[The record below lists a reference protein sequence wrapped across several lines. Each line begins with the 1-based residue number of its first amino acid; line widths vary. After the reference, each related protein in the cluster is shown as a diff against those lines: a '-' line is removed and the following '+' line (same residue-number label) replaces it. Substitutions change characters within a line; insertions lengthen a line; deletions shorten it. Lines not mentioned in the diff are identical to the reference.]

1 MNKSQI
7 PNPKVQIPIVC
18 VLGFG
23 IWVLGFLVCATGAF
37 AQARDW
43 PAEQPPRPLPAHE
56 VTFPPYEIRTLA
68 NGMRVVA
75 VLHHEQPAVSIRL
88 LVGAG
93 SAQDPQGK
101 GGVANLT
108 ASLLD
113 QGTTTR
119 TAQQIADQIDFIGG
133 DLGTGAA
140 TDLSFVNAIVMKDS
154 FQTGM
159 DLIADLAR
167 NPSFA
172 PEEIAR
178 QKDQIQSSLRVNS
191 GDPGYIADVVFDR
204 LVYGFHPYGLPGSG
218 TEQTL
223 GSLTREDLQAFHR
236 QYFVPNN
243 MILAIVGD
251 VTSDEAFAAAQRAFG
266 EWARAALPAAMPVD
280 LPQAARRIVIVDKP
294 DAVQTSIRV
303 GQLAI
308 PRKHADYMT
317 WDLAVKIL
325 GGEGA
330 NRLHQVLRSQYG
342 LTYGAEANA
351 EARKDAGDFVAET
364 DTRTDTTGQ
373 ALRLMIDEFSRLARE
388 RVGQR
393 ELSDAQ
399 AYLAGSFPLT
409 IETPDQIATQVL
421 NVLFYD
427 LPIAEIG
434 TFRERVLAVTPDDIQ
449 RVARQYV
456 RPDRLSIVLVGNAR
470 AFVSQL
476 IEMGFGGY
484 EVISADQLDLMSP
497 NLKRERQPP
506 TRRGAIAEPSA
517 RRVAANSQLP
527 TPNFQA
533 NPNSRQ
539 GAAWELGIGE
549 LGVAYTQGQ
558 VNPRPAA
565 PRVPSAPNVP
575 SGPNAPGAANDANA
589 LVQRVVQAKGGLEA
603 LKAIRTVVVDADMS
617 VMTLRGPTII
627 PTKTYV
633 VYPDKFRVDATF
645 AGQQSVQAYN
655 SGNAW
660 VKDPAGVSAAPPAM
674 RNDFAATVRRD
685 TFPLLIAAAEGRLT
699 VRQLAEEGNDGATFR
714 VLEVSGQGLE
724 PVRLYIDRDYRIARQ
739 TYTTPA
745 PDGRASKAEESFSD
759 YRKVNGI
766 DVPFRASVMRDG
778 RQILERTLKT
788 VTFNTAVDPM
798 LFEQPLR

>member
-1 MNKSQI
+1 MKSQI
-7 PNPKVQIPIVC
+7 PNPKFQIPIVC
-18 VLGFG
+18 ALGFG
-23 IWVLGFLVCATGAF
+23 LWAVGFTAQAA

-43 PAEQPPRPLPAHE
+43 PSEQPPRPLAAHE
-56 VTFPPYEIRTLA
+56 VTFPPYEIRTLG

-93 SAQDPQGK
+93 SAQDPKGK
-101 GGVANLT
+101 GGVANLM

-133 DLGTGAA
+133 DVGTGAA

-159 DLIADLAR
+159 DLVADIAR
-167 NPSFA
+167 NPAFA

-178 QKDQIQSSLRVNS
+178 QKDQILSSIRVNAD
-191 GDPGYIADVVFDR
+191 DPGYIADVVFDR
-204 LVYGFHPYGLPGSG
+204 LVYGFHPYGLPGTG
-218 TEQTL
+218 TEDSL
-223 GSLTREDLQAFHR
+223 SSLTREDLQAFHR
-236 QYFVPNN
+236 QYFIPNN
-243 MILAIVGD
+243 MILGVVGD
-251 VTSDEAFAAAQRAFG
+251 VTSDEAFAAAERAFG
-266 EWARAALPAAMPVD
+266 GWPRGTLPPATPVE
-280 LPQAARRIVIVDKP
+280 PPASVRKIVIVDKP

-351 EARKDAGDFVAET
+351 ESRKDTGDFVAET
-364 DTRTDTTGQ
+364 DTRTDMTGQ
-373 ALRLMIDEFSRLARE
+373 ALRLMVDEFSRLVRE

-393 ELSDAQ
+393 ELADAQ

-427 LPIAEIG
+427 LPISEIG

-470 AFVSQL
+470 AFASQL
-476 IEMGFGGY
+476 IELGFGAY
-484 EVISADQLDLMSP
+484 DVIPIDQLDLMAP
-497 NLKRERQPP
+497 NFKRER
-506 TRRGAIAEPSA
+506 RRASFEPFGSFG
-517 RRVAANSQLP
+517 SLKP
-527 TPNFQA
+527 
-533 NPNSRQ
+533 
-539 GAAWELGIGE
+539 LGSF
-549 LGVAYTQGQ
+549 AFSPQSSYQN
-558 VNPRPAA
+558 VNAQ
-565 PRVPSAPNVP
+565 NV
-575 SGPNAPGAANDANA
+575 PNAPNAANASNDAKD
-589 LVQRVVQAKGGLEA
+589 VMQRIIAAKGGLPA
-603 LKAIRTVVVDADMS
+603 LKSVRTVVVDADMTVS
-617 VMTLRGPTII
+617 TLRGPTII

-633 VYPDKFRVDATF
+633 LYPDKFRVDATF
-645 AGQQSVQAYN
+645 AGQQTIQAYN
-655 SGNAW
+655 GGTAW
-660 VKDPAGVSAAPPAM
+660 VKDPAGVAAAPPAM

-699 VRQLAEEGNDGATFR
+699 VQTQAEEGSGGAVLK
-714 VLEVSGQGLE
+714 VLEVSGPGLE
-724 PVRLYIDRDYRIARQ
+724 PIRLYIDRDYRIVRQ
-739 TYTTPA
+739 TYSTPG
-745 PDGRASKAEESFSD
+745 PDGRPTRAEEQFSD

-766 DVPFRASVMRDG
+766 DVPFKASVLRDG
-778 RQILERTLKT
+778 QKILDRTIKS

-798 LFEQPLR
+798 LFQQPL

>member
-1 MNKSQI
+1 MNQCQLVSSGFHSRQPQRHRDSEKRSLNLCVSAPLWPVALKFRI
-7 PNPKVQIPIVC
+7 ATIC
-18 VLGFG
+18 VLGLG
-23 IWVLGFLVCATGAF
+23 IWVLGLSSQAS

-43 PAEQPPRPLPAHE
+43 PSETPPRPLTAHE
-56 VTFPPYEIRTLA
+56 VTFPPYEIRTLG

-93 SAQDPQGK
+93 SAQDPKGK
-101 GGVANLT
+101 GGVANLM

-119 TAQQIADQIDFIGG
+119 SAQQIADQIDFIGG

-159 DLIADLAR
+159 DLLADVVR
-167 NPSFA
+167 NPAFA
-172 PEEIAR
+172 PEEIER
-178 QKDQIQSSLRVNS
+178 QKDQILSSIRVNAD
-191 GDPGYIADVVFDR
+191 DPGYISDVVFDR
-204 LVYGFHPYGLPGSG
+204 LVYGFHPYGLPGTG
-218 TEQTL
+218 TEDSL
-223 GSLTREDLQAFHR
+223 SSLTREDLQAFHR

-251 VTSDEAFAAAQRAFG
+251 VTNDEAFAAAERVFG
-266 EWARAALPAAMPVD
+266 GWPRGMLPVAARVEPPAP
-280 LPQAARRIVIVDKP
+280 ARRIVIIDKP

-308 PRKHADYMT
+308 PRKHPEYMT
-317 WDLAVKIL
+317 WDLTVKIL

-364 DTRTDTTGQ
+364 DTRTDMTGQ
-373 ALRLMIDEFSRLARE
+373 ALRLMVDEFSRLVRE

-393 ELSDAQ
+393 ELADAQ

-427 LPIAEIG
+427 LPISEIG
-434 TFRERVLAVTPDDIQ
+434 TFRERVLAVTPEDIQ

-470 AFVSQL
+470 AFASQL
-476 IEMGFGGY
+476 IELGFGAY
-484 EVISADQLDLMSP
+484 EVIPVDQLDLMAP
-497 NLKRERQPP
+497 NFKRERRTAPP
-506 TRRGAIAEPSA
+506 PRRGSIVSPAGTHTAAYSPSA
-517 RRVAANSQLP
+517 AVQN
-527 TPNFQA
+527 
-533 NPNSRQ
+533 
-539 GAAWELGIGE
+539 
-549 LGVAYTQGQ
+549 
-558 VNPRPAA
+558 
-565 PRVPSAPNVP
+565 APNVQNGSNVP
-575 SGPNAPGAANDANA
+575 NVQNPPNAPND
-589 LVQRVVQAKGGLEA
+589 LIQRIVAAKGGLQA
-603 LKAIRTVVVDADMS
+603 LKSIRTVVVDADMM
-617 VMTLRGPTII
+617 VTTARGPTII

-645 AGQQSVQAYN
+645 AGQQTIQAYN
-655 SGNAW
+655 SGTAW
-660 VKDPAGVSAAPPAM
+660 VRDPAGVAAAPPAM

-685 TFPLLIAAAEGRLT
+685 TFPLLIAAAEGKLM
-699 VRQLAEEGNDGATFR
+699 VRPQPDEGSGGA
-714 VLEVSGQGLE
+714 VLKVVEVSGPGLD
-724 PVRLYIDRDYRIARQ
+724 PMRLYIDRDYRIVRQ
-739 TYTTPA
+739 TYTTPG
-745 PDGRASKAEESFSD
+745 PDGRPTKAEELFSD

-766 DVPFRASVMRDG
+766 DVPFRASVLRDG
-778 RQILERTLKT
+778 QKILDRTIKS
-788 VTFNTAVDPM
+788 VTFNTAVDLM
-798 LFEQPLR
+798 LFQQPL

>member
-1 MNKSQI
+1 MRTLGVGRWILGICVALQALH
-7 PNPKVQIPIVC
+7 PVQAR
-18 VLGFG
+18 G
-23 IWVLGFLVCATGAF
+23 
-37 AQARDW
+37 QARDW
-43 PAEQPPRPLPAHE
+43 PSEPQPRPLAAHAIA
-56 VTFPPYEIRTLA
+56 FPPYEIRPLA

-93 SAQDPQGK
+93 SAQDPRGK

-119 TAQQIADQIDFIGG
+119 SAQQIADQIDFIGG

-140 TDLSFVNAIVMKDS
+140 TDLSFVNAVVMKDS

-159 DLIADLAR
+159 DLVADVVR
-167 NPSFA
+167 NPAFA

-178 QKDQIQSSLRVNS
+178 QKDQILSSLRVNA
-191 GDPGYIADVVFDR
+191 DDTGYIADVVFDR

-218 TEQTL
+218 TEESL
-223 GSLTREDLQAFHR
+223 GALTREDVQAFHR

-251 VTSDEAFAAAQRAFG
+251 VTSDEAFAAAQRVFG
-266 EWARAALPAAMPVD
+266 GWPRASLPAAVPVD
-280 LPQAARRIVIVDKP
+280 LPSSARRIVIIDKP
-294 DAVQTSIRV
+294 DAVQTSIRA

-308 PRKHADYMT
+308 ARKHPDYMA

-342 LTYGAEANA
+342 LTYGAEANT

-373 ALRLMIDEFSRLARE
+373 ALRLMIDEFSRLPRE
-388 RVGQR
+388 RVGER
-393 ELSDAQ
+393 ELSDAKD
-399 AYLAGSFPLT
+399 YLAGSFPLT

-421 NVLFYD
+421 NVLFFD

-434 TFRERVLAVTPDDIQ
+434 SFRERVLAVTSDDIQ

-470 AFVSQL
+470 AFASQL
-476 IEMGFGGY
+476 VEMGFGGY
-484 EVISADQLDLMSP
+484 EVIPVDQLDLMSP
-497 NLKRERQPP
+497 TLKRER
-506 TRRGAIAEPSA
+506 
-517 RRVAANSQLP
+517 RRVETAPGGFIADLEGPRRAAYLQNQ
-527 TPNFQA
+527 
-533 NPNSRQ
+533 
-539 GAAWELGIGE
+539 
-549 LGVAYTQGQ
+549 
-558 VNPRPAA
+558 
-565 PRVPSAPNVP
+565 NV
-575 SGPNAPGAANDANA
+575 PNAPNAPNGPND
-589 LVQRVVQAKGGLEA
+589 LVLRVVQAKGGLDA

-617 VMTLRGPTII
+617 VMTARGPTII

-655 SGNAW
+655 SGTAW

-699 VRQLAEEGNDGATFR
+699 VRQLPEEGTNGV
-714 VLEVSGQGLE
+714 VLKVIEVRGEGLE
-724 PVRLYIDRDYRIARQ
+724 PVRLYVDRDYRIVRQ
-739 TYTTPA
+739 TYTTPG
-745 PDGRASKAEESFSD
+745 PDGRPSQAEETFSD
-759 YRKVNGI
+759 YRKINGI
-766 DVPFRASVMRDG
+766 DVPFKASVSRDG
-778 RQILERTLKT
+778 RKILDRTLRG
-788 VTFNTAVDPM
+788 VTFNTAIDLM
-798 LFEQPLR
+798 LFQQPL

>member
-1 MNKSQI
+1 MRKSHI
-7 PNPKVQIPIVC
+7 PNPKFQIPIIF

-23 IWVLGFLVCATGAF
+23 IWVLGCASRAA

-43 PAEQPPRPLPAHE
+43 PSEPPPRPLAAHE

-93 SAQDPQGK
+93 SAQDPKGK
-101 GGVANLT
+101 GGVANLM

-119 TAQQIADQIDFIGG
+119 SAQQIADQIDFIGG
-133 DLGTGAA
+133 DVGTGAA

-159 DLIADLAR
+159 DLLADVAR
-167 NPSFA
+167 NPAFA
-172 PEEIAR
+172 PDEIAR
-178 QKDQIQSSLRVNS
+178 QKDQILSSIRVNAD
-191 GDPGYIADVVFDR
+191 DPGYIADVVFDR
-204 LVYGFHPYGLPGSG
+204 LVYGFHPYGLPGTG
-218 TEQTL
+218 TEDSL
-223 GSLTREDLQAFHR
+223 SSLTREDLQAFHR

-243 MILAIVGD
+243 MVLAIVGD
-251 VTSDEAFAAAQRAFG
+251 VTSDEAFASAERVFG
-266 EWARAALPAAMPVD
+266 GWPRGTLPSAPPVD
-280 LPQAARRIVIVDKP
+280 PPQPVRRIVIVDKP

-308 PRKHADYMT
+308 ARKHPDYMT
-317 WDLAVKIL
+317 WDLTVKIL

-364 DTRTDTTGQ
+364 DTRTDMTGQ
-373 ALRLMIDEFSRLARE
+373 ALRLMVDEFSRLVRE

-393 ELSDAQ
+393 ELADAQ

-427 LPIAEIG
+427 LPISEIG
-434 TFRERVLAVTPDDIQ
+434 TFRERVLAVTPEDIQ
-449 RVARQYV
+449 RVARQYI
-456 RPDRLSIVLVGNAR
+456 RSDRLSIVLVGNAR
-470 AFVSQL
+470 AFASQL
-476 IEMGFGGY
+476 IELGFGAY
-484 EVISADQLDLMSP
+484 EVIPVDQLDLMAP
-497 NLKRERQPP
+497 NFKRDRRATP
-506 TRRGAIAEPSA
+506 TLRRGSLPSSIGA
-517 RRVAANSQLP
+517 RRAAYSTSSAVQ
-527 TPNFQA
+527 
-533 NPNSRQ
+533 
-539 GAAWELGIGE
+539 
-549 LGVAYTQGQ
+549 
-558 VNPRPAA
+558 
-565 PRVPSAPNVP
+565 SAPNVQNG
-575 SGPNAPGAANDANA
+575 SNAPNVLNGPTD
-589 LVQRVVQAKGGLEA
+589 LIQRVVAAKGGLQA
-603 LKAIRTVVVDADMS
+603 LKSIRTVVVDADMA
-617 VMTLRGPTII
+617 VTTVRGPTMI

-645 AGQQSVQAYN
+645 AGQQTVQAYN
-655 SGNAW
+655 SGTAW
-660 VKDPAGVSAAPPAM
+660 VKDPAGVAAAPPAM

-685 TFPLLIAAAEGRLT
+685 TFPLLIAAAEGKLT
-699 VRQLAEEGNDGATFR
+699 VRQQPEEGNGGAVLK
-714 VLEVSGQGLE
+714 VLEVSGPGLD
-724 PVRLYIDRDYRIARQ
+724 PLRLYIDRDLRIVRQ
-739 TYTTPA
+739 TYTTPG
-745 PDGRASKAEESFSD
+745 PDGKPTTAEELFSD

-766 DVPFRASVMRDG
+766 DVPFRATVLRDG
-778 RQILERTLKT
+778 QKILERTIKS
-788 VTFNTAVDPM
+788 VTFNTAVDVT
-798 LFEQPLR
+798 LFQQPL

>member
-1 MNKSQI
+1 MKKSSAL
-7 PNPKVQIPIVC
+7 
-18 VLGFG
+18 VLGCA
-23 IWVLGFLVCATGAF
+23 IWALGLTAQAV

-43 PAEQPPRPLPAHE
+43 PSEQPPRPLAAHE
-56 VTFPPYEIRTLA
+56 VAFPPYEIRTLS

-93 SAQDPQGK
+93 SAQDPKGK
-101 GGVANLT
+101 GGVANLM

-159 DLIADLAR
+159 DLIADIAR
-167 NPSFA
+167 NPAFA

-178 QKDQIQSSLRVNS
+178 QKDQILSSLRVNA
-191 GDPGYIADVVFDR
+191 DDTGYIADVVFDR
-204 LVYGFHPYGLPGSG
+204 LVYGFHPYGLPGIG
-218 TEQTL
+218 TEESL
-223 GSLTREDLQAFHR
+223 GSLTREDLQAFHQ
-236 QYFVPNN
+236 QYFAPNN

-251 VTSDEAFAAAQRAFG
+251 VTSDEAFAAAQRVFG
-266 EWARAALPAAMPVD
+266 GWPRGTLPAVTPVE
-280 LPQAARRIVIVDKP
+280 PPPSARRIVIVDKP

-308 PRKHADYMT
+308 PRKHPDYMT

-342 LTYGAEANA
+342 LTYGAEANT

-373 ALRLMIDEFSRLARE
+373 ALRLMIEEFSRLARE
-388 RVGQR
+388 RVGER

-409 IETPDQIATQVL
+409 IESPDQIATQVL

-427 LPIAEIG
+427 LPISDIG
-434 TFRERVLAVTPDDIQ
+434 SFRERVLAVTPDDIQ

-497 NLKRERQPP
+497 SLKRERAQPNQ
-506 TRRGAIAEPSA
+506 RRGGVGPADDIADPQGP
-517 RRVAANSQLP
+517 RRA
-527 TPNFQA
+527 
-533 NPNSRQ
+533 
-539 GAAWELGIGE
+539 
-549 LGVAYTQGQ
+549 AYTQSQ
-558 VNPRPAA
+558 VNPRPASDPA
-565 PRVPSAPNVP
+565 S
-575 SGPNAPGAANDANA
+575 D
-589 LVQRVVQAKGGLEA
+589 LLQRVAQAKGGLES
-603 LKAIRTVVVDADMS
+603 LKSIRTVVVDADMS
-617 VMTLRGPTII
+617 VTTARGPTMI

-645 AGQQSVQAYN
+645 AGQQSIQAYN
-655 SGNAW
+655 SGTAW

-674 RNDFAATVRRD
+674 RNDFAATVKRD

-699 VRQLAEEGNDGATFR
+699 LRLLPEEGKDGA
-714 VLEVSGQGLE
+714 VLKVVEVSGGGLE
-724 PVRLYIDRDYRIARQ
+724 PVRLSIDRDYRIVRQ
-739 TYTTPA
+739 TYTTPG
-745 PDGRASKAEESFSD
+745 PDGRPSQAEELFSD

-766 DVPFRASVMRDG
+766 DVPFKAAVLRNG
-778 RQILERTLKT
+778 QQILERTLRS
-788 VTFNTAVDPM
+788 VTFNTAVDPT
-798 LFEQPLR
+798 LFQQPLR

>member
-1 MNKSQI
+1 
-7 PNPKVQIPIVC
+7 
-18 VLGFG
+18 LGF
-23 IWVLGFLVCATGAF
+23 ASRAA

-43 PAEQPPRPLPAHE
+43 PSEPPPRPLAAHE
-56 VTFPPYEIRTLA
+56 VTFPPYEIRTLG

-93 SAQDPQGK
+93 SAQDPKGK
-101 GGVANLT
+101 GGVANLM

-119 TAQQIADQIDFIGG
+119 SAQQIADQIDFIGG
-133 DLGTGAA
+133 DVGTGAA

-159 DLIADLAR
+159 DLLADVAR
-167 NPSFA
+167 NPAFA
-172 PEEIAR
+172 PDEIAR
-178 QKDQIQSSLRVNS
+178 QKDQILSSIRVNAD
-191 GDPGYIADVVFDR
+191 DPGYIADVVFDR
-204 LVYGFHPYGLPGSG
+204 LVYGFHPYGLPGTG
-218 TEQTL
+218 TEDSL
-223 GSLTREDLQAFHR
+223 SSLTREDLQAFHR

-251 VTSDEAFAAAQRAFG
+251 VTSDEAFAAAERAFG
-266 EWARAALPAAMPVD
+266 GWPRGTLPAAAAVDPPQPV
-280 LPQAARRIVIVDKP
+280 RRIVIVDKP

-308 PRKHADYMT
+308 ARKHPDYMT
-317 WDLAVKIL
+317 WDLTVKIL

-364 DTRTDTTGQ
+364 DTRTDMTGQ
-373 ALRLMIDEFSRLARE
+373 ALRLMVDEFSRLVRE

-393 ELSDAQ
+393 ELADAQ

-427 LPIAEIG
+427 LPISEIG
-434 TFRERVLAVTPDDIQ
+434 TFRERVLAVTPEDIQ

-470 AFVSQL
+470 AFASQL
-476 IEMGFGGY
+476 IELGLGAY
-484 EVISADQLDLMSP
+484 EVIPVDQLDLMAP
-497 NLKRERQPP
+497 NFKRDRRATP
-506 TRRGAIAEPSA
+506 TLRRGSLPSTTGV
-517 RRVAANSQLP
+517 RRAAYSTSSAVQN
-527 TPNFQA
+527 
-533 NPNSRQ
+533 
-539 GAAWELGIGE
+539 
-549 LGVAYTQGQ
+549 
-558 VNPRPAA
+558 
-565 PRVPSAPNVP
+565 APNVP
-575 SGPNAPGAANDANA
+575 NGPND
-589 LVQRVVQAKGGLEA
+589 LIQRVVAAKGGLQA
-603 LKAIRTVVVDADMS
+603 LKSIRTVVVDADMA
-617 VMTLRGPTII
+617 VTTVRGPTII

-633 VYPDKFRVDATF
+633 LYPDKFRVDATF
-645 AGQQSVQAYN
+645 AGQQTVQAYN
-655 SGNAW
+655 SGTAW
-660 VKDPAGVSAAPPAM
+660 VKDPAGVAAAPPAM

-685 TFPLLIAAAEGRLT
+685 TFPLLIAAAEGKLT
-699 VRQLAEEGNDGATFR
+699 VRQQPEEGSGGAVLR
-714 VLEVSGQGLE
+714 VLEVSGPGLD
-724 PVRLYIDRDYRIARQ
+724 PLRLYIDRDLRIVRQ
-739 TYTTPA
+739 TYTTPG
-745 PDGRASKAEESFSD
+745 PDGKPTRAEEMFSD

-766 DVPFRASVMRDG
+766 DIPFRATVLRDG
-778 RQILERTLKT
+778 QKILERTIKS
-788 VTFNTAVDPM
+788 VTFNTAVDVT
-798 LFEQPLR
+798 LFQQPL

>member
-1 MNKSQI
+1 MRRLGVGSWI
-7 PNPKVQIPIVC
+7 LGVC
-18 VLGFG
+18 VALLPAQARG
-23 IWVLGFLVCATGAF
+23 
-37 AQARDW
+37 QARDW
-43 PAEQPPRPLPAHE
+43 PSEQPPRPLPAHE

-93 SAQDPQGK
+93 SAQDPKGK
-101 GGVANLT
+101 GGVANLM

-133 DLGTGAA
+133 DVGTGAA

-159 DLIADLAR
+159 DLVADIAR

-178 QKDQIQSSLRVNS
+178 QKDQILSSLRVNAD
-191 GDPGYIADVVFDR
+191 DPGYIADVVFDR

-218 TEQTL
+218 TEESL
-223 GSLTREDLQAFHR
+223 GSLAREDLQAFHR

-243 MILAIVGD
+243 MVLAIVGD
-251 VTSDEAFAAAQRAFG
+251 VTSDEAFAAAQRVFG
-266 EWARAALPAAMPVD
+266 GWAQAELPKPMPVD
-280 LPQAARRIVIVDKP
+280 PPASARRIVIVDKP

-308 PRKHADYMT
+308 PRRHAEYLT

-373 ALRLMIDEFSRLARE
+373 ALRLMVDEFSRLARE
-388 RVGQR
+388 RVGER

-449 RVARQYV
+449 RIARQYV
-456 RPDRLSIVLVGNAR
+456 KPDRLSIVLVGNAR
-470 AFVSQL
+470 AFASQL
-476 IEMGFGGY
+476 IQMGFGGY
-484 EVISADQLDLMSP
+484 EVISVDQLDLMSP
-497 NLKRERQPP
+497 NLKRERQQSP
-506 TRRGAIAEPSA
+506 TQRRGAVAPGDPVAAPSA
-517 RRVAANSQLP
+517 VAPRRA
-527 TPNFQA
+527 
-533 NPNSRQ
+533 
-539 GAAWELGIGE
+539 
-549 LGVAYTQGQ
+549 AYTQGQ
-558 VNPRPAA
+558 VNPRP
-565 PRVPSAPNVP
+565 PAPNVP
-575 SGPNAPGAANDANA
+575 NAPGPPAPTAPNAPND

-617 VMTLRGPTII
+617 VITVRGPTLI

-655 SGNAW
+655 SGTAW

-685 TFPLLIAAAEGRLT
+685 TFPLLIAAAEGKVT
-699 VRQLAEEGNDGATFR
+699 VRQLPEEGKDGATLR
-714 VLEVSGQGLE
+714 VLEMSGQGLE
-724 PVRLYIDRDYRIARQ
+724 PVRLFIDRDFRIVRQ
-739 TYTTPA
+739 TYATPG
-745 PDGRASKAEESFSD
+745 PDGRPSQAEESYSD
-759 YRKVNGI
+759 YRKVDGI
-766 DVPFRASVMRDG
+766 DVPFKASVVRDG
-778 RQILERTLKT
+778 RQILERTLKS

-798 LFEQPLR
+798 LFQQPLR

>member
-1 MNKSQI
+1 MTKSKSQI
-7 PNPKVQIPIVC
+7 PNPTLQIPIAL
-18 VLGFG
+18 VLGCG
-23 IWVLGFLVCATGAF
+23 IWVLGFTAHAA

-43 PAEQPPRPLPAHE
+43 PSEQAPRPLPAHE

-93 SAQDPQGK
+93 SAQDPKGK
-101 GGVANLT
+101 GGAANLM

-159 DLIADLAR
+159 DLIADIAR

-172 PEEIAR
+172 TEEIAR
-178 QKDQIQSSLRVNS
+178 QKDQILSSLRVNAD
-191 GDPGYIADVVFDR
+191 DPGYIADVVFDR
-204 LVYGFHPYGLPGSG
+204 LVFGFHPYGLPGSG
-218 TEQTL
+218 TEESL

-251 VTSDEAFAAAQRAFG
+251 VTSDEAFAAAQRVFG
-266 EWARAALPAAMPVD
+266 GWARAELPKTMPVD
-280 LPQAARRIVIVDKP
+280 PPESARRIVIVDKP
-294 DAVQTSIRV
+294 GAVQTSIRV

-308 PRKHADYMT
+308 PRKHRDYMT
-317 WDLAVKIL
+317 WDLTVKIL

-351 EARKDAGDFVAET
+351 EARKDGGDFVAET

-388 RVGQR
+388 RVGER

-470 AFVSQL
+470 AFASQL

-484 EVISADQLDLMSP
+484 EVIPVDQLDLMSP
-497 NLKRERQPP
+497 NLKRERQQAP
-506 TRRGAIAEPSA
+506 TRRGAIANTERP
-517 RRVAANSQLP
+517 RRA
-527 TPNFQA
+527 
-533 NPNSRQ
+533 
-539 GAAWELGIGE
+539 
-549 LGVAYTQGQ
+549 AYTQGQ
-558 VNPRPAA
+558 VNPRPA
-565 PRVPSAPNVP
+565 PPNSPAPNVP
-575 SGPNAPGAANDANA
+575 KTPTVSNGAPGSND

-617 VMTLRGPTII
+617 VTTVRGPTII

-633 VYPDKFRVDATF
+633 LYPDKFRVDATF

-655 SGNAW
+655 GGTAW

-685 TFPLLIAAAEGRLT
+685 TFPLLIAAAEGKLT
-699 VRQLAEEGNDGATFR
+699 VRQLPEEGKDGVTLR

-724 PVRLYIDRDYRIARQ
+724 PVRLYIDRDYRIVRQ
-739 TYTTPA
+739 TYSTPG
-745 PDGRASKAEESFSD
+745 PDGRPAQAEESFSD

-778 RQILERTLKT
+778 RQILERTLKS

-798 LFEQPLR
+798 LFQQPLR

>member
-1 MNKSQI
+1 MK
-7 PNPKVQIPIVC
+7 PIV
-18 VLGFG
+18 
-23 IWVLGFLVCATGAF
+23 WVLAF
-37 AQARDW
+37 AIWAWGLTAQAAAQARDW
-43 PAEQPPRPLPAHE
+43 PSEQPPRPLAAHE
-56 VTFPPYEIRTLA
+56 VTFPPYEIRTLD

-93 SAQDPQGK
+93 SAQDPMGK
-101 GGVANLT
+101 GGVANLM

-119 TAQQIADQIDFIGG
+119 SAQQIADQIDFIGG
-133 DLGTGAA
+133 DVGTGAA

-159 DLIADLAR
+159 DLIADIAR
-167 NPSFA
+167 NPAFA

-178 QKDQIQSSLRVNS
+178 QKDQILSSLRVNAD
-191 GDPGYIADVVFDR
+191 DPGYIADVVFDR
-204 LVYGFHPYGLPGSG
+204 LVYGFHPYGLPGTG
-218 TEQTL
+218 TEDSLT
-223 GSLTREDLQAFHR
+223 SLTREDLQAFHR
-236 QYFVPNN
+236 QYFIPNN
-243 MILAIVGD
+243 MILGIVGD
-251 VTSDEAFAAAQRAFG
+251 VTSDEAFAAAERVFG
-266 EWARAALPAAMPVD
+266 SWPRGTLPAVTPIDPPAP
-280 LPQAARRIVIVDKP
+280 ARRIVIVDKP

-308 PRKHADYMT
+308 PRKRPDYLT
-317 WDLAVKIL
+317 WDVTVKIL

-342 LTYGAEANA
+342 LTYGAEANT

-373 ALRLMIDEFSRLARE
+373 ALRLMVDEFSRLVRE

-393 ELSDAQ
+393 ELADAQ

-427 LPIAEIG
+427 LPVAEIG
-434 TFRERVLAVTPDDIQ
+434 SFRERVLAVTPEDIQ

-470 AFVSQL
+470 AFASQL
-476 IEMGFGGY
+476 LELGFGAY
-484 EVISADQLDLMSP
+484 EVIPVDQLDLMAP
-497 NLKRERQPP
+497 NFKRERRTPP
-506 TRRGAIAEPSA
+506 TLRRGSIP
-517 RRVAANSQLP
+517 
-527 TPNFQA
+527 
-533 NPNSRQ
+533 
-539 GAAWELGIGE
+539 
-549 LGVAYTQGQ
+549 
-558 VNPRPAA
+558 A
-565 PRVPSAPNVP
+565 PRLQPVAFATSSAFQNAQNV
-575 SGPNAPGAANDANA
+575 PNAPNGPNGPNDPNDVIRRIVA
-589 LVQRVVQAKGGLEA
+589 AKGGLEA
-603 LKAIRTVVVDADMS
+603 LKSIRTVVVDADMT
-617 VMTLRGPTII
+617 VNTLRGPTII

-645 AGQQSVQAYN
+645 GGQQTIQAYN
-655 SGNAW
+655 SGTAW
-660 VKDPAGVSAAPPAM
+660 VKDPAGVAAAPPAM

-699 VRQLAEEGNDGATFR
+699 VTPQPEEGSAGAVLK
-714 VLEVSGQGLE
+714 VLEVRGPGLD
-724 PVRLYIDRDYRIARQ
+724 PLRLYIDRDYRIVRQ
-739 TYTTPA
+739 TYTTPG
-745 PDGRASKAEESFSD
+745 PDGRPTRAEELFSD

-766 DVPFRASVMRDG
+766 DVPFKASVLRDG
-778 RQILERTLKT
+778 QKILDRTIKS
-788 VTFNTAVDPM
+788 VTFNTAVDVM
-798 LFEQPLR
+798 LFQQPL

>member
-1 MNKSQI
+1 MKSHN
-7 PNPKVQIPIVC
+7 PNPKVQIPIRQTAWA
-18 VLGFG
+18 LGFG
-23 IWVLGFLVCATGAF
+23 IWVLGFCGQAL

-43 PAEQPPRPLPAHE
+43 PSEQPPRPLAAHE
-56 VTFPPYEIRTLA
+56 VTFPPYEIRTLD

-93 SAQDPQGK
+93 SAQDPKGK
-101 GGVANLT
+101 SGAANLM

-113 QGTTTR
+113 QGTTTKS
-119 TAQQIADQIDFIGG
+119 AQQIADQIDFIGG

-154 FQTGM
+154 FQNGM
-159 DLIADLAR
+159 EMVADIAR
-167 NPSFA
+167 NPAFA

-178 QKDQIQSSLRVNS
+178 QKDQILSSLRVNADDS
-191 GDPGYIADVVFDR
+191 GYIADTVLDR
-204 LVYGFHPYGLPGSG
+204 LIYGFHPYGLPGSG
-218 TEQTL
+218 TEDSL
-223 GSLTREDLQAFHR
+223 SSLTRDDLVEFHR

-251 VTSDEAFAAAQRAFG
+251 VTSDEAFAAAQRVFG
-266 EWARAALPAAMPVD
+266 GWPRGTLPAATATEP
-280 LPQAARRIVIVDKP
+280 PAPTRRVVIIDKP

-308 PRKHADYMT
+308 PRKHSDYMT

-342 LTYGAEANA
+342 LTYGAEANT
-351 EARKDAGDFVAET
+351 EARKDAGDFVAST

-373 ALRLMIDEFSRLARE
+373 ALRLMIDEFSRLPRE
-388 RVGQR
+388 RVGDR

-427 LPIAEIG
+427 LPISEIG
-434 TFRERVLAVTPDDIQ
+434 SFRERVLAVTPDDVL

-470 AFVSQL
+470 AFASQL
-476 IEMGFGGY
+476 VEQGFNGY
-484 EVISADQLDLMSP
+484 EVISLNQLDLLSP
-497 NLKRERQPP
+497 SLKRERPAQ
-506 TRRGAIAEPSA
+506 RRGAFEPFEPFGSFGSFSS
-517 RRVAANSQLP
+517 RRVAAYS
-527 TPNFQA
+527 
-533 NPNSRQ
+533 Q
-539 GAAWELGIGE
+539 GAARNSQN
-549 LGVAYTQGQ
+549 V
-558 VNPRPAA
+558 
-565 PRVPSAPNVP
+565 PNV
-575 SGPNAPGAANDANA
+575 SNVSNDATD
-589 LVQRVVQAKGGLEA
+589 LIRRIVEAKGGLDA
-603 LKAIRTVVVDADMS
+603 LKSIRTVVVDADMQVS
-617 VMTLRGPTII
+617 TLRGPTII

-633 VYPDKFRVDATF
+633 VYPDKFRVDANF

-655 SGNAW
+655 SGTAW

-685 TFPLLIAAAEGRLT
+685 TFPLLIAAAEGQLMVRL
-699 VRQLAEEGNDGATFR
+699 LPEEGKDGSVLR
-714 VLEVSGQGLE
+714 VVEVSGNGLD
-724 PVRLYIDRDYRIARQ
+724 PVRLYIDRDYRIVRQ
-739 TYTTPA
+739 TYTTPG
-745 PDGRASKAEESFSD
+745 PDGQPSQAEEQYSD
-759 YRKVNGI
+759 YRKVSGI
-766 DVPFRASVMRDG
+766 DVPFKAAVLRNG
-778 RQILERTLKT
+778 RQILERTLKS
-788 VTFNTAVDPM
+788 VTFNTAVDPT
-798 LFEQPLR
+798 LFQQPLR

>member
-1 MNKSQI
+1 MKS
-7 PNPKVQIPIVC
+7 VW

-23 IWVLGFLVCATGAF
+23 IWVLGFTGFAAQAA

-43 PAEQPPRPLPAHE
+43 PSEQPPRPLAAHE
-56 VTFPPYEIRTLA
+56 VTFPPYEIRTLG

-93 SAQDPQGK
+93 SAQDPKGK
-101 GGVANLT
+101 GGVANLM

-119 TAQQIADQIDFIGG
+119 SAQQIADQIDFIGG
-133 DLGTGAA
+133 DVGTGAA
-140 TDLSFVNAIVMKDS
+140 TDLSFVNSIVMKDS

-159 DLIADLAR
+159 DLIADIAR
-167 NPSFA
+167 NPAFA

-178 QKDQIQSSLRVNS
+178 QKDQILSSLRVS
-191 GDPGYIADVVFDR
+191 ADDPGYIADVVFDR
-204 LVYGFHPYGLPGSG
+204 LVYGFHPYGLPGTG
-218 TEQTL
+218 TEDSL
-223 GSLTREDLQAFHR
+223 SSLTREDLRAFHR
-236 QYFVPNN
+236 QYFIPNN
-243 MILAIVGD
+243 MILGIVGD
-251 VTSDEAFAAAQRAFG
+251 VTSDEAFAAAERVFG
-266 EWARAALPAAMPVD
+266 NWPRGALPPATAVD
-280 LPQAARRIVIVDKP
+280 PPAAARRIVIVDKP

-308 PRKHADYMT
+308 PRKHPDYMT
-317 WDLAVKIL
+317 WDVAVKIL

-342 LTYGAEANA
+342 LTYGAEANT
-351 EARKDAGDFVAET
+351 EARKDAGDFVGET

-373 ALRLMIDEFSRLARE
+373 ALRLMVDEFSRLVRE

-393 ELSDAQ
+393 ELADAQ

-427 LPIAEIG
+427 LPISEIG
-434 TFRERVLAVTPDDIQ
+434 TFRERVLAVTPEEIQ

-470 AFVSQL
+470 AFASQL
-476 IEMGFGGY
+476 LELGFGAY
-484 EVISADQLDLMSP
+484 EVIPVDQLDLMAP
-497 NLKRERQPP
+497 NFKRDRRAAP
-506 TRRGAIAEPSA
+506 TLRRGSLPLTPGVQPVAFSMSSA
-517 RRVAANSQLP
+517 
-527 TPNFQA
+527 FQNA
-533 NPNSRQ
+533 Q
-539 GAAWELGIGE
+539 
-549 LGVAYTQGQ
+549 
-558 VNPRPAA
+558 
-565 PRVPSAPNVP
+565 NVP
-575 SGPNAPGAANDANA
+575 NGPNAPNGPND
-589 LVQRVVQAKGGLEA
+589 LIQRIVAAKGGLQA
-603 LKAIRTVVVDADMS
+603 LKSIRTVVVDADMT
-617 VMTLRGPTII
+617 VNTLRGPTII

-645 AGQQSVQAYN
+645 AGQQTVQAYN
-655 SGNAW
+655 SGTAW
-660 VKDPAGVSAAPPAM
+660 VKDPAGVAAAPPAM

-699 VRQLAEEGNDGATFR
+699 VRPQAEEGSGGA
-714 VLEVSGQGLE
+714 VLKVVEVSGPGLD
-724 PVRLYIDRDYRIARQ
+724 PLRLYVDRDYRIVRQ
-739 TYTTPA
+739 TYTTPG
-745 PDGRASKAEESFSD
+745 PDGRATMAEELFSD

-766 DVPFRASVMRDG
+766 DVAFKASVLRDG
-778 RQILERTLKT
+778 QKILDRTIKG
-788 VTFNTAVDPM
+788 VTFNTAVDLM
-798 LFEQPLR
+798 LFQQPL

>member
-1 MNKSQI
+1 MM
-7 PNPKVQIPIVC
+7 VTLGFVLL
-18 VLGFG
+18 VLG
-23 IWVLGFLVCATGAF
+23 LTSHAA
-37 AQARDW
+37 AQAKDW
-43 PAEQPPRPLPAHE
+43 PSEQPPGPLAAHE

-88 LVGAG
+88 VVAAG
-93 SAQDPQGK
+93 SGQDPKGK
-101 GGVANLT
+101 GGVANLV

-113 QGTTTR
+113 QGTTTHS
-119 TAQQIADQIDFIGG
+119 AQEIADQIDFIGG

-159 DLIADLAR
+159 DLIADIAR
-167 NPSFA
+167 NPAFA
-172 PEEIAR
+172 PDEIAR
-178 QKDQIQSSLRVNS
+178 QKDQILSSIRVNAD
-191 GDPGYIADVVFDR
+191 DPGYIADVLLDR
-204 LVYGFHPYGLPGSG
+204 LVYGFHPYGLPGTG
-218 TEQTL
+218 TEDSL
-223 GSLTREDLQAFHR
+223 SSLTREDLQAFHR

-251 VTSDEAFAAAQRAFG
+251 VTSDEAFAAAERVFG
-266 EWARAALPAAMPVD
+266 GWPRGTVPPSTAVD
-280 LPQAARRIVIVDKP
+280 LPQQTRRIVIVDKP

-308 PRKHADYMT
+308 SRKHPDYMA

-342 LTYGAEANA
+342 LTYGAEANT

-373 ALRLMIDEFSRLARE
+373 ALRLMVDEFSRLVRE

-393 ELSDAQ
+393 ELADAQ

-427 LPIAEIG
+427 LPISEIG
-434 TFRERVLAVTPDDIQ
+434 SFRERVLAVTPDDIQ

-456 RPDRLSIVLVGNAR
+456 KPDRLSIVLVGNAR
-470 AFVSQL
+470 AFASQL
-476 IEMGFGGY
+476 IELGFGAY
-484 EVISADQLDLMSP
+484 EVIPIDQLDLMAP
-497 NLKRERQPP
+497 NLKRDRRPQP
-506 TRRGAIAEPSA
+506 TQRRGS
-517 RRVAANSQLP
+517 L
-527 TPNFQA
+527 TPNMGSTQT
-533 NPNSRQ
+533 
-539 GAAWELGIGE
+539 
-549 LGVAYTQGQ
+549 AY
-558 VNPRPAA
+558 A
-565 PRVPSAPNVP
+565 PTSAVQNAP
-575 SGPNAPGAANDANA
+575 SGSNTPNNAND
-589 LVQRVVQAKGGLEA
+589 LLQRVVTAKGGLDA
-603 LKAIRTVVVDADMS
+603 LKSIRTVVVDADMTVS
-617 VMTLRGPTII
+617 TVRGPTII

-645 AGQQSVQAYN
+645 AGQQTTQAYN

-660 VKDPAGVSAAPPAM
+660 VKDPAGVAAAPPAM

-685 TFPLLIAAAEGRLT
+685 TFPLLIAALEGKLT
-699 VRQLAEEGNDGATFR
+699 LRQLPEEGNGGAVLK
-714 VLEVSGQGLE
+714 VLEVTGSGLE
-724 PVRLYIDRDYRIARQ
+724 PVRLYLDRDYRIAKQ
-739 TYTTPA
+739 TYTTPG
-745 PDGRASKAEESFSD
+745 PDGRPTTAEELFSD

-766 DVPFRASVMRDG
+766 EVPFRATVLRDG
-778 RQILERTLKT
+778 QKILERTIKS
-788 VTFNTAVDPM
+788 VTFNTAVDLT
-798 LFEQPLR
+798 LFQQPL

>member
-1 MNKSQI
+1 MSKSQI
-7 PNPKVQIPIVC
+7 PNPKLQIPIVL
-18 VLGFG
+18 VLGFA
-23 IWVLGFLVCATGAF
+23 IWVLGFAGRAS

-43 PAEQPPRPLPAHE
+43 PSEQPPRPLAAHE
-56 VTFPPYEIRTLA
+56 VTFPPYEIRTLG

-93 SAQDPQGK
+93 SAQDPKGK
-101 GGVANLT
+101 GGVANLM

-113 QGTTTR
+113 QGTTSR
-119 TAQQIADQIDFIGG
+119 SAQEIADQIDFIGG

-159 DLIADLAR
+159 DLIADIAR
-167 NPSFA
+167 NPAFA

-178 QKDQIQSSLRVNS
+178 QKDQILSSIRVN
-191 GDPGYIADVVFDR
+191 GDDTGYIAGVVLDR
-204 LVYGFHPYGLPGSG
+204 LIYGFHPYGLPASG
-218 TEQTL
+218 TEDSL
-223 GSLTREDLQAFHR
+223 GSLMREDLQAFHR

-251 VTSDEAFAAAQRAFG
+251 VTSEEAFAAAERVFG
-266 EWARAALPAAMPVD
+266 GWPRGALPAATTVELSQP
-280 LPQAARRIVIVDKP
+280 ARRIVIIDKP

-308 PRKHADYMT
+308 PRKHSDYLT

-342 LTYGAEANA
+342 LTYGAEANT
-351 EARKDAGDFVAET
+351 EARKDAGDFVAQT

-373 ALRLMIDEFSRLARE
+373 ALRLMVDEFSRLVRE

-393 ELSDAQ
+393 ELADAQ

-427 LPIAEIG
+427 LPISEIG
-434 TFRERVLAVTPDDIQ
+434 SFRERVLAVTPDDIQ

-470 AFVSQL
+470 AFASQL
-476 IEMGFGGY
+476 IELGFGAY
-484 EVISADQLDLMSP
+484 EVIPVDQLDLMAP
-497 NLKRERQPP
+497 NLKRDRRAAPP
-506 TRRGAIAEPSA
+506 VRRGSVSPIRRPL
-517 RRVAANSQLP
+517 RVAYSRTSAVQNASSGQSV
-527 TPNFQA
+527 
-533 NPNSRQ
+533 PNS
-539 GAAWELGIGE
+539 
-549 LGVAYTQGQ
+549 
-558 VNPRPAA
+558 
-565 PRVPSAPNVP
+565 
-575 SGPNAPGAANDANA
+575 PNAPND
-589 LVQRVVQAKGGLEA
+589 LLKHVVDAKGGLQA
-603 LKAIRTVVVDADMS
+603 LKAIRTVVVDADMTVS
-617 VMTLRGPTII
+617 TIRGPTII

-645 AGQQSVQAYN
+645 GGQQTVQAYN
-655 SGNAW
+655 SGTAW
-660 VKDPAGVSAAPPAM
+660 VRDPAGVSAAPPAM

-685 TFPLLIAAAEGRLT
+685 TFPLLIAASEGKLT
-699 VRQLAEEGNDGATFR
+699 VRQFPEEGSGGAVLR
-714 VLEVSGQGLE
+714 VLEIGGAGLD
-724 PVRLYIDRDYRIARQ
+724 PVRLYIDRDYRVVKQ
-739 TYTTPA
+739 TYTTPG
-745 PDGRASKAEESFSD
+745 PDGRPTKAEEQFSD
-759 YRKVNGI
+759 YRKVSGI
-766 DVPFRASVMRDG
+766 DVPFKASVFRDG
-778 RQILERTLKT
+778 QKILDRTIKS
-788 VTFNTAVDPM
+788 VTFNTQVDPA
-798 LFEQPLR
+798 LFQQPL

>member
-1 MNKSQI
+1 MRKF
-7 PNPKVQIPIVC
+7 VV

-23 IWVLGFLVCATGAF
+23 IWVLGFTSSAA

-43 PAEQPPRPLPAHE
+43 PSEQPPRPLAAHE
-56 VTFPPYEIRTLA
+56 VTFPPYEIRTLG

-93 SAQDPQGK
+93 SAQDPKGK
-101 GGVANLT
+101 GGAANLM

-119 TAQQIADQIDFIGG
+119 SAQQIADQIDFIGG
-133 DLGTGAA
+133 DVGTGAA

-159 DLIADLAR
+159 DLIADIAR
-167 NPSFA
+167 NPAFA
-172 PEEIAR
+172 PEEIER
-178 QKDQIQSSLRVNS
+178 QKDQILSSIRVNAD
-191 GDPGYIADVVFDR
+191 DPGYIADVVFDR
-204 LVYGFHPYGLPGSG
+204 MVYGFHPYGLPGTG
-218 TEQTL
+218 TEDSLT
-223 GSLTREDLQAFHR
+223 SLTREDLQAFHR

-243 MILAIVGD
+243 MVLAIVGD
-251 VTSDEAFAAAQRAFG
+251 VTSDEAFAAAERVFG
-266 EWARAALPAAMPVD
+266 GWPRGTRPSAAPVD
-280 LPQAARRIVIVDKP
+280 PPPSARRIVIVDKP

-308 PRKHADYMT
+308 PRKHPDYMT
-317 WDLAVKIL
+317 WDLTVKIL

-373 ALRLMIDEFSRLARE
+373 ALRLMVDEFSRLVRD

-393 ELSDAQ
+393 ELADAQ
-399 AYLAGSFPLT
+399 AYLAGSFPVT

-427 LPIAEIG
+427 LPISEIG
-434 TFRERVLAVTPDDIQ
+434 TFRERVLAVTPEDIQ
-449 RVARQYV
+449 RVARQYI

-470 AFVSQL
+470 AFASQL
-476 IEMGFGGY
+476 IELGFGAY
-484 EVISADQLDLMSP
+484 EVIPVDQLDLMAP
-497 NLKRERQPP
+497 NFKRDRRAAP
-506 TRRGAIAEPSA
+506 TPRRGSIPAAVGA
-517 RRVAANSQLP
+517 RP
-527 TPNFQA
+527 
-533 NPNSRQ
+533 
-539 GAAWELGIGE
+539 
-549 LGVAYTQGQ
+549 VAYSQSSAFQIASNGQ
-558 VNPRPAA
+558 DAQN
-565 PRVPSAPNVP
+565 APN
-575 SGPNAPGAANDANA
+575 GPND
-589 LVQRVVQAKGGLEA
+589 LLQRIVAAKGGLQA
-603 LKAIRTVVVDADMS
+603 LKSVRTVVVDADMA
-617 VMTLRGPTII
+617 VTTARGPTII

-645 AGQQSVQAYN
+645 AGQQTTQAYN
-655 SGNAW
+655 SGTAW
-660 VKDPAGVSAAPPAM
+660 VKDPAGVAAAPPAM

-685 TFPLLIAAAEGRLT
+685 TFPLLIAAAEGKLT
-699 VRQLAEEGNDGATFR
+699 VRQQAEEGSGGAVLK
-714 VLEVSGQGLE
+714 VLEVSGPGLD
-724 PVRLYIDRDYRIARQ
+724 PLRLYVDRDYRIVRQ
-739 TYTTPA
+739 IYTTPG
-745 PDGRASKAEESFSD
+745 PDGKPTKAEEQFSD

-766 DVPFRASVMRDG
+766 DVPFRATVLRDG
-778 RQILERTLKT
+778 QKILERTIKS
-788 VTFNTAVDPM
+788 VTFNTAVDTT
-798 LFEQPLR
+798 LFQQPL